1 MRRSGSGNDTP
12 YGLAAYIQTG
22 DPEKAQRVARRLRAG
37 NVYINGNYADTD
49 VPFARLQAIRHRPR
63 ERPDGA
69 GGFPGDEGDHGIK
82 AIRKAPRF
90 LFIVLALNRHPHP

>member
-1 MRRSGSGNDTP
+1 VRIGNDTP

-49 VPFARLQAIRHRPR
+49 VPF
-63 ERPDGA
+63 
-69 GGFPGDEGDHGIK
+69 GGFKQSGIGRENGPMGLEDFLETK
-82 AIRKAPRF
+82 AITG
-90 LFIVLALNRHPHP
+90 